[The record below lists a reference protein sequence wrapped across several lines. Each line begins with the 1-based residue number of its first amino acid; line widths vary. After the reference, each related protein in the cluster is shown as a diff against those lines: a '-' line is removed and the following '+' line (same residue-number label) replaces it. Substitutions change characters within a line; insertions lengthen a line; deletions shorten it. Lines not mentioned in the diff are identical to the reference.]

1 MTHAATWARERAS
14 RGRAQTRTGR
24 TTSTRPGAQRG
35 ALPVG
40 ASRHT
45 RHCAAAAAA
54 HAPAMPHPASS
65 RLAVA
70 LLCALV
76 AIAGAQEQRCPDVSG
91 VNFAALALRCAPDV
105 TGAPGGARLSRAACD
120 ACASALTGAL
130 APLFVRAP
138 RAGCRGACI
147 LSNSKRNACCKYNAL
162 ATGFFADAGSFHCAL
177 QLDQNVPMTG
187 ACLPSL
193 MPPLAAAGADVAA
206 LTACAGVLGG
216 GGIASAPMPGAPVRY
231 SPACAALPLAP
242 SFSPAWLSRAT
253 AGCLVRGACDAPCLR
268 RVRDFLRAFARAG
281 CVDEYFTAQR
291 SAAAKQQA
299 GPATGATS
307 SSNAAAA
314 AAARLALEERAVA
327 ALLPVVA
334 AGADDL
340 ACARNAAG
348 DFCLSFTDALPAQ
361 PSASAS
367 PSLGAALLAPAAA
380 PAAASG
386 AGAMDANP
394 ATRCAAWA
402 QMGCCAPLV
411 ASLGLRAASALT
423 AAVGYADAV
432 APAPAGAPPPG
443 AAADAAA
450 ACALIGQLNAQCGRA
465 LGAAAPNI
473 SVAPCGAADAY
484 LDAARYDPPATVSV
498 SRAVMRC
505 ALASSADV
513 PHPQAVVPGARWA
526 QAAVRRGSRRRRL
539 RRAHRCRLV
548 RCAWAFRPAF
558 SRV

>member
-1 MTHAATWARERAS
+1 
-14 RGRAQTRTGR
+14 
-24 TTSTRPGAQRG
+24 
-35 ALPVG
+35 
-40 ASRHT
+40 
-45 RHCAAAAAA
+45 
-54 HAPAMPHPASS
+54 
-65 RLAVA
+65 
-70 LLCALV
+70 
-76 AIAGAQEQRCPDVSG
+76 
-91 VNFAALALRCAPDV
+91 
-105 TGAPGGARLSRAACD
+105 
-120 ACASALTGAL
+120 
-130 APLFVRAP
+130 
-138 RAGCRGACI
+138 
-147 LSNSKRNACCKYNAL
+147 
-162 ATGFFADAGSFHCAL
+162 
-177 QLDQNVPMTG
+177 MTG

-193 MPPLAAAGADVAA
+193 LPPLAAAGADVAA

-216 GGIASAPMPGAPVRY
+216 GGIAAPTPGAPVRY

-253 AGCLVRGACDAPCLR
+253 AGCLAGGACDAPCLR

-281 CVDEYFTAQR
+281 CVDEYFAAQR
-291 SAAAKQQA
+291 SRVTKQQA
-299 GPATGATS
+299 GGAS
-307 SSNAAAA
+307 SASAANGAAAA

-348 DFCLSFTDALPAQ
+348 DFCLTFTDALPAQ
-361 PSASAS
+361 PAASAS
-367 PSLGAALLAPAAA
+367 SSASTSLGAALLAPAAA

-423 AAVGYADAV
+423 SAVGYADAV

-450 ACALIGQLNAQCGRA
+450 ARALIGQLNAQCSRA

-473 SVAPCGAADAY
+473 SAAPCGAADAY
-484 LDAARYDPPATVSV
+484 LDATRYDVPPTVCV
-498 SRAVMRC
+498 A
-505 ALASSADV
+505 
-513 PHPQAVVPGARWA
+513 
-526 QAAVRRGSRRRRL
+526 GS
-539 RRAHRCRLV
+539 
-548 RCAWAFRPAF
+548 FI
-558 SRV
+558 

>member
-1 MTHAATWARERAS
+1 MPAAN
-14 RGRAQTRTGR
+14 
-24 TTSTRPGAQRG
+24 TT
-35 ALPVG
+35 LW
-40 ASRHT
+40 
-45 RHCAAAAAA
+45 
-54 HAPAMPHPASS
+54 
-65 RLAVA
+65 
-70 LLCALV
+70 
-76 AIAGAQEQRCPDVSG
+76 
-91 VNFAALALRCAPDV
+91 
-105 TGAPGGARLSRAACD
+105 
-120 ACASALTGAL
+120 
-130 APLFVRAP
+130 PL
-138 RAGCRGACI
+138 
-147 LSNSKRNACCKYNAL
+147 
-162 ATGFFADAGSFHCAL
+162 GFFADAGSFHRAL

-253 AGCLVRGACDAPCLR
+253 AGCLARGACDAPCLR

-281 CVDEYFTAQR
+281 CVDEYFVAQR
-291 SAAAKQQA
+291 STAAKQQA

-348 DFCLSFTDALPAQ
+348 DVCLSFTDALPAQ

-450 ACALIGQLNAQCGRA
+450 ARALIGQLNAQCGRA

-484 LDAARYDPPATVSV
+484 LDAARYDPPATVCV
-498 SRAVMRC
+498 SRAVIHVHARPPLTC
-505 ALASSADV
+505 RIRRRWYRARDGHKQLSGAGVA
-513 PHPQAVVPGARWA
+513 AVVFVVLIVAGLCGARGPSTLLLAECMPDLMRA
-526 QAAVRRGSRRRRL
+526 QRAAPT
-539 RRAHRCRLV
+539 
-548 RCAWAFRPAF
+548 AWATARRSASARCSCKSLPAAAELWRGER
-558 SRV
+558 RVA